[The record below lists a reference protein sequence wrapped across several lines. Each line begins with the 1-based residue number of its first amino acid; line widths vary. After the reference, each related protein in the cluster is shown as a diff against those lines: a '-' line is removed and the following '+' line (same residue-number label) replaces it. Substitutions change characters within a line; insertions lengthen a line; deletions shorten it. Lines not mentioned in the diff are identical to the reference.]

1 MKKGLLLLIIMFVVS
16 NAFSLT
22 IELINGTKI
31 TGKLNGRKKN
41 ELYFTNDDDIYII
54 SINLIQN
61 ILEDS
66 QDVTD
71 EIINTTKPIKIN
83 WVSYLNI
90 FEFNNIIDIDDFNK
104 RLKDDKNALYGIGI
118 DYFNKSL
125 KGDKTLYTYPNIELL
140 PISIISFA
148 LMWDYIC
155 QIKDINDA
163 IKGSDEVGL
172 NLNNLKKDK
181 TRKAICCVAFGFVG
195 LGNTIYSLKKIEVK
209 ASPNSIL
216 LSYKF

>member
-1 MKKGLLLLIIMFVVS
+1 MKKVLLFLIIIFVVS

-31 TGKLNGRKKN
+31 NGELNGRKKN
-41 ELYFTNDDDIYII
+41 KLYFTSDDDIFII

-66 QDVTD
+66 RDVTD
-71 EIINTTKPIKIN
+71 EIINTNKPIKIDWN
-83 WVSYLNI
+83 SYLNI
-90 FEFNNIIDIDDFNK
+90 FEFNKIIDIDNFSK
-104 RLKDDKNALYGIGI
+104 RQKEFDKEKLMYI
-118 DYFNKSL
+118 
-125 KGDKTLYTYPNIELL
+125 KGDKTLYTYPNLKLL

-155 QIKDINDA
+155 QIRDIND
-163 IKGSDEVGL
+163 ILDVLDDL
-172 NLNNLKKDK
+172 NDDPDVTNKWEKDK
-181 TRKAICCVAFGFVG
+181 TRKTICCVTFGVFGFM
-195 LGNTIYSLKKIEVK
+195 NTIYSFEKIEVK
-209 ASPNSIL
+209 ATPNSIL